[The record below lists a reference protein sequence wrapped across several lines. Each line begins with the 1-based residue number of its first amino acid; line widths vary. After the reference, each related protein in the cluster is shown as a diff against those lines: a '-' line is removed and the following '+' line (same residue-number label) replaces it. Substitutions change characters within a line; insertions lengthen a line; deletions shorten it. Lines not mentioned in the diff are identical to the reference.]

1 MKLEYFQF
9 DEKSTVHHPS
19 VSWVELMDANE
30 MSVKNHWFNVEVDS
44 RHHIL
49 DQIAATWEIHPL
61 LLEDILSKDQ
71 LPKYEVIDGIL
82 FFSLKMIWIKDG
94 KLALE
99 HLSFLLKKNQLLTIQ
114 DGIRGDV
121 FEQVRTRLVQRTGK
135 VHQKGADFLMLRLL
149 NAVMESYHVVLDD
162 LTERI
167 QQLESD
173 LLLQKKQIN
182 LFHILEM
189 KRQWAE
195 IRKWIAPLAYVVRDL
210 KAESHDYF
218 EASNVA
224 YINELHDQ
232 IHNLMT
238 DLELARDAMN
248 NLIDIHREN
257 QGRTTNDIMK
267 TLTVISA
274 IFIPLTFIVGV
285 YGMNFEVFP
294 ELKWKFGYLFVWI
307 VMLLVAGGMRM
318 YFVRRKWW

>member
-1 MKLEYFQF
+1 
-9 DEKSTVHHPS
+9 
-19 VSWVELMDANE
+19 MDANE

-44 RHHIL
+44 RHQIL

-135 VHQKGADFLMLRLL
+135 VHQKGADFLLLRLL

-173 LLLQKKQIN
+173 LLLQKKN
-182 LFHILEM
+182 
-189 KRQWAE
+189 K
-195 IRKWIAPLAYVVRDL
+195 
-210 KAESHDYF
+210 
-218 EASNVA
+218 
-224 YINELHDQ
+224 
-232 IHNLMT
+232 
-238 DLELARDAMN
+238 
-248 NLIDIHREN
+248 
-257 QGRTTNDIMK
+257 
-267 TLTVISA
+267 LTSS
-274 IFIPLTFIVGV
+274 TF
-285 YGMNFEVFP
+285 
-294 ELKWKFGYLFVWI
+294 WK
-307 VMLLVAGGMRM
+307 
-318 YFVRRKWW
+318 